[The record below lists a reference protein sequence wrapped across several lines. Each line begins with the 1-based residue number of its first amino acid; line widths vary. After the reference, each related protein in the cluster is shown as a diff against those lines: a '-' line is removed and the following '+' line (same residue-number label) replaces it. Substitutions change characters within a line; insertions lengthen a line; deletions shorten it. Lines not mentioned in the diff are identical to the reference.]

1 MEERILIVDDD
12 ITFALMLRTWL
23 SKRGFGVGTASSVA
37 AARTALEAGGF
48 SLVLS
53 DMRLPDEDGIALL
66 QWMAGAGVAAPV
78 IVMTSYAEIQNAVR
92 CMKLGARD
100 YVAKPVNPDE
110 LLKKIREA
118 LDVPAVPAAKSASK
132 PAPRAAG
139 SFSEQ
144 PLNYIEGRSDAAR
157 QLYEHIRLVAPTNM
171 SVLVNGASGTGKEH
185 VAQLIH
191 RESKRAGKPFVAVD
205 CGAIPRDLAASE
217 FFGHVKGAFTGAL
230 ADKTGAFE
238 AADGGTLFLDEVGNL
253 GYETQVQLLRA
264 LQERR
269 IRPVGSN
276 REIPVD
282 IRLVAATNED
292 LEAAIARGTF
302 RADLYHRINSF
313 TLRMP
318 CLRQMRGDI
327 PLFADFFLDQA
338 NRELDKRIVGF
349 DAAAAAA
356 LAAYDWPGNLRQLK
370 NAVLLLASLFF
381 YAWGEPKYMLLML
394 VSIVQGYGFGLL
406 IEKHRR
412 QKASKVFL
420 TLSILVSLGLLGYFK
435 YADFFLSSVNAVTG
449 LSLPLL
455 KLSLPIGISF
465 YTFQVLSY
473 VIDVYRGETA
483 AQRNFIDLAAY
494 VSLFPQLIAG
504 PIVRYSDVAAE
515 LKSRTHSVS
524 AAAEGVRRFTV
535 GFAKKILLA
544 NQFGALASAYKSTQD
559 ASVLFVW
566 LYALAFLLQ
575 VYFDFSGYSDMAIG
589 LGRMLGFHFPEN
601 FNYPYIS
608 ASITEFWRR
617 WHMSLGSWFRDY
629 LYIPLGGSRKGKARQ
644 LLNILIVWLAT
655 GLWHGAA
662 WTFVLWGLWFAVLLL
677 LEKLALLPVLE
688 KHRVLG
694 HVYTLF
700 FVTLGFVLFDADSAA
715 QAVSRIGAMLGAGG
729 LPLSSAQAVYYLK
742 SYGPLLVLGILCAT
756 PLPKMIVAKLRKSKG
771 AATALDVLEP
781 LCVLIPLL
789 LGTAFLVDGSFN
801 PFLYFRF

>member
-1 MEERILIVDDD
+1 
-12 ITFALMLRTWL
+12 ML
-23 SKRGFGVGTASSVA
+23 FSSVPF
-37 AARTALEAGGF
+37 LF
-48 SLVLS
+48 YF
-53 DMRLPDEDGIALL
+53 LPAALL
-66 QWMAGAGVAAPV
+66 IYFAAP
-78 IVMTSYAEIQNAVR
+78 
-92 CMKLGARD
+92 
-100 YVAKPVNPDE
+100 
-110 LLKKIREA
+110 
-118 LDVPAVPAAKSASK
+118 
-132 PAPRAAG
+132 
-139 SFSEQ
+139 
-144 PLNYIEGRSDAAR
+144 
-157 QLYEHIRLVAPTNM
+157 
-171 SVLVNGASGTGKEH
+171 
-185 VAQLIH
+185 
-191 RESKRAGKPFVAVD
+191 
-205 CGAIPRDLAASE
+205 
-217 FFGHVKGAFTGAL
+217 
-230 ADKTGAFE
+230 
-238 AADGGTLFLDEVGNL
+238 
-253 GYETQVQLLRA
+253 
-264 LQERR
+264 
-269 IRPVGSN
+269 
-276 REIPVD
+276 
-282 IRLVAATNED
+282 
-292 LEAAIARGTF
+292 
-302 RADLYHRINSF
+302 
-313 TLRMP
+313 
-318 CLRQMRGDI
+318 
-327 PLFADFFLDQA
+327 
-338 NRELDKRIVGF
+338 
-349 DAAAAAA
+349 
-356 LAAYDWPGNLRQLK
+356 RQLK

-406 IEKHRR
+406 IEKHRG

-729 LPLSSAQAVYYLK
+729 LPLSSTQAVYYLK
-742 SYGPLLVLGILCAT
+742 KLWPAARARYPLRNTAAEDDRRKAAQIQRRSDGARCARAAVCTDSSAARHGIFSGRVVQPVPLL
-756 PLPKMIVAKLRKSKG
+756 
-771 AATALDVLEP
+771 
-781 LCVLIPLL
+781 PLL
-789 LGTAFLVDGSFN
+789 RRASHESKNQRRPHPRHRGSVRAYVRAVEHLQERRRRVGKRAPPAQAVPN
-801 PFLYFRF
+801 AECGRSSLRTLPVEL